1 MSVAFGIRK
10 PRAVINV
17 LQLAIR
23 VLSPNPHCLTSA
35 HALLLQV
42 NIPIPVFLCDAGW
55 CKVIHFSHTPGCS
68 FQACI
73 KGQVYDVAVDFLR
86 THDILEIDMKNAAVS
101 GSDFLKYF
109 YYAGI
114 W

>member
-1 MSVAFGIRK
+1 M
-10 PRAVINV
+10 
-17 LQLAIR
+17 
-23 VLSPNPHCLTSA
+23 
-35 HALLLQV
+35 
-42 NIPIPVFLCDAGW
+42 
-55 CKVIHFSHTPGCS
+55 
-68 FQACI
+68 CI

-86 THDILEIDMKNAAVS
+86 THDILEIDMKNAPVS